1 MTRTDSISIRD
12 VVVDDEFRSLC
23 PPLADEEREQLL
35 ANVMRDGF
43 RDPLIAWSDGRL
55 LLDGHNR
62 REIWQQVFSAEE
74 KEHEPA
80 VRALSLDSR
89 DRAKEWIIRNQFG
102 RRNLNAMQRAELA
115 LKLEPLIAGRSKQGS
130 RRDLCQ
136 NSDKSSVPA
145 PATLLDTK
153 KELAKLAGVSHDT
166 ISRAKAIL
174 DHADPETVARVRSG
188 AKSINE
194 AYRFVQQKRRRE
206 SLVVGP
212 EHKTPACCTVDDL
225 ADVARGPTRYA
236 TIYADPPWK
245 YANQSGRA
253 ATDDHYG
260 TMTVEEIC
268 ALPVKHLACDAA
280 LLWLW
285 TTNGFLVEALTRV
298 IPAWGF
304 EFKSVMVWCKPQM
317 GTGNYVRVSHEF
329 LLIASRG
336 GLRPDGRNQTSWLVR
351 ERERHSA
358 KPSAFCQI
366 VERISPGP
374 RIELFA
380 RAARPR
386 WTVWGNEISR
396 QQFTE
401 GGRPA

>member
-1 MTRTDSISIRD
+1 
-12 VVVDDEFRSLC
+12 
-23 PPLADEEREQLL
+23 
-35 ANVMRDGF
+35 
-43 RDPLIAWSDGRL
+43 
-55 LLDGHNR
+55 
-62 REIWQQVFSAEE
+62 
-74 KEHEPA
+74 
-80 VRALSLDSR
+80 
-89 DRAKEWIIRNQFG
+89 
-102 RRNLNAMQRAELA
+102 
-115 LKLEPLIAGRSKQGS
+115 
-130 RRDLCQ
+130 
-136 NSDKSSVPA
+136 
-145 PATLLDTK
+145 
-153 KELAKLAGVSHDT
+153 
-166 ISRAKAIL
+166 
-174 DHADPETVARVRSG
+174 
-188 AKSINE
+188 
-194 AYRFVQQKRRRE
+194 
-206 SLVVGP
+206 
-212 EHKTPACCTVDDL
+212 
-225 ADVARGPTRYA
+225 
-236 TIYADPPWK
+236 
-245 YANQSGRA
+245 
-253 ATDDHYG
+253 
-260 TMTVEEIC
+260 MTVEEIC
-268 ALPVKHLACDAA
+268 ALPVTQLACDAA

-336 GLRPDGRNQTSWLVR
+336 GLRPDGKNQTSWLVR